1 MCPVLIFLCLNE
13 ITVPLSSTLQDREV
27 QINSP
32 VILPFSICLTGNT
45 NGYLSAD
52 QLSHTCFGTSLESAH
67 LLDPL
72 LWGRVGAQGT
82 NLTRNGHGQTALQ
95 VVCLALQC
103 SMRHYPMQPLSCTD
117 MNRDVE
123 RKKNGKKAG
132 ENIRGSREEKQD
144 RGWATATA
152 CRQLALGAQFRIFH
166 RQFESQGRGSQGV
179 DHVLVTLP
187 AVLS

>member
-132 ENIRGSREEKQD
+132 ENIRGKQRGKAGSR
-144 RGWATATA
+144 
-152 CRQLALGAQFRIFH
+152 LGHGH
-166 RQFESQGRGSQGV
+166 RVPSTSTGCPVPNLS
-179 DHVLVTLP
+179 P
-187 AVLS
+187 AV